1 MILGTAK
8 KEDESYANAN
18 CTHRCMCGSNAA
30 VVCLYFNEG
39 QYARPLALLSRI
51 STDNDVPFPLLSVLL

>member
-1 MILGTAK
+1 MPFLEERFYDIGDSK

-39 QYARPLALLSRI
+39 R
-51 STDNDVPFPLLSVLL
+51 

>member
-8 KEDESYANAN
+8 KEDESYANTN
-18 CTHRCMCGSNAA
+18 CTHTCMCGSNAA

-39 QYARPLALLSRI
+39 R
-51 STDNDVPFPLLSVLL
+51 